1 MAAYDLA
8 KQMCKYAKLK
18 WHCRRGMRELDLLLE
33 RFLESQYD
41 ALTDSDK
48 ERFSQLLEE
57 PNGRLVG
64 WILEGGEPDVEYREF
79 VSRIRAY
86 R

>member
-1 MAAYDLA
+1 MS
-8 KQMCKYAKLK
+8 KYAKLK

-33 RFLESQYD
+33 RFLESRYD

-48 ERFSQLLEE
+48 ERFSRLLEE
-57 PNGRLVG
+57 PNGRLVD